1 MDYIALAVGAAAA
14 VGVGIYYLLKQH
26 DEQQVHVAAFPVHRP
41 QFPRQPQAGFQRGAA
56 RAESEEVLVP
66 GKYRVSQSVY

>member
-26 DEQQVHVAAFPVHRP
+26 DEQQVHVALPVRRP
-41 QFPRQPQAGFQRGAA
+41 QLPRQPQAGFQRGAA